1 MATDNSAVVSA
12 LMEQI
17 AAMQKQLMALLAAPA
32 PAPVPTPVPAPAPV
46 AKAAALVA
54 PASST
59 FVDSQGVEW
68 IAEGIRRWNGPVD
81 QLGLLPPVPLPAG
94 GHRGWWSSGDPYKHQ
109 QRDSAYLSAEMR
121 RIDDEWKAKQP
132 PPLSPK
138 VYPAGSRG

>member
-1 MATDNSAVVSA
+1 
-12 LMEQI
+12 MEQI

-32 PAPVPTPVPAPAPV
+32 PAPVPAPVPAPAPV

-94 GHRGWWSSGDPYKHQ
+94 EARQHGCTHQ
-109 QRDSAYLSAEMR
+109 GVR
-121 RIDDEWKAKQP
+121 
-132 PPLSPK
+132 
-138 VYPAGSRG
+138 GSRQCER